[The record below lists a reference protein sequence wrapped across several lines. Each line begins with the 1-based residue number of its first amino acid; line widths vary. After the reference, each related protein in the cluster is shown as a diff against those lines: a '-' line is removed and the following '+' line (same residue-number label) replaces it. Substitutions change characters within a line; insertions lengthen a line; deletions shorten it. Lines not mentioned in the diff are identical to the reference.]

1 MARRRIVVKAGE
13 PALRAST
20 FLACSAVRF
29 PLGSM
34 QSAAATRTG
43 LNGNRL
49 HRATRRRHAYNST
62 KGGAVNV
69 GLERVAIIAIQD
81 SLRR

>member
-1 MARRRIVVKAGE
+1 
-13 PALRAST
+13 
-20 FLACSAVRF
+20 
-29 PLGSM
+29 M